1 MKEKINKSDLTVSY
15 LLGQVAALSK
25 ERAELLSEIH
35 VINIEKKLVDSKLS
49 DMETRLE
56 AMTRE
61 KNDLERKDKL
71 KKINNKN
78 ERSSQSEKNSQ

>member
-78 ERSSQSEKNSQ
+78 ERSSQSEKN